1 MTVSKT
7 GSVGYPPSLMPSTS
21 PGTAGL
27 RRLAEL
33 PNTAVKQPPRAV
45 QDGLAKPSG
54 PFAGTSSKPR
64 LEAPGQPIDK
74 IYINPDP
81 EHTKTIAALQEIGK
95 RRGFNV
101 DTRSGA
107 SADIWAEDNAIV
119 FRDQAG
125 KSSLLVS
132 GMKEEVFR
140 QARADLARFAG
151 AGSETEPTTAPA
163 PADGIGSAWDTV
175 GDTVAKHFGDVGN
188 LGRAFNSNRSL
199 DVGKAAKAS
208 GWDVRATPIGLEGG
222 NVLSM
227 RNRGGENVALVGR
240 NSLLMNW
247 RALANTKQLDTA
259 AVNRVLTTK
268 SFDAALASEL
278 QQISQK
284 GGRPITNAQ
293 ASRMAAEVE
302 VAKGAIAGALNLD
315 KNKVVFIEQAGFH
328 IDMETRPIGDN
339 KVMVSDLK
347 SSVNMLTQSIAEL
360 RATAPS
366 AAKDAGAIQ
375 AEIKQLEALR
385 TRTESA
391 IENGDQHLLDRK
403 ANTLRSAGMEVVRA
417 PTNFGDIAST
427 FSPTERKRSGRQG
440 PVNVNFANGI
450 AATDKRGSPYF
461 ITNFSASE
469 TLNKKFSASMKAR
482 GIDVEWAPTGTLLN
496 QLGGID
502 CITLH
507 AKRQAAPQ
515 RPPLQEARSPQPI
528 AARRPQNAIASIE
541 PPATK
546 NPISAVA
553 SPRGVSRQR

>member
-1 MTVSKT
+1 MTVSRT
-7 GSVGYPPSLMPSTS
+7 GSVGYPPSLMSSALPSTVDR
-21 PGTAGL
+21 

-45 QDGLAKPSG
+45 QGGLAKPAG
-54 PFAGTSSKPR
+54 PFAGTSFKPR
-64 LEAPGQPIDK
+64 LEAPAKDQPIDM
-74 IYINPDP
+74 IYINRDTPGS
-81 EHTKTIAALQEIGK
+81 ENAKAVTALEDIGK
-95 RRGFNV
+95 RRGFSV

-132 GMKEEVFR
+132 SMKGEVFR
-140 QARADLARFAG
+140 QAQADLASFAG
-151 AGSETEPTTAPA
+151 AGSETEPTTASA

-175 GDTVAKHFGDVGN
+175 GDTIARHFGDVGG
-188 LGRAFNSNRSL
+188 LGRAFGSNRSL
-199 DVGKAAKAS
+199 EVGKAAKAS

-247 RALANTKQLDTA
+247 RALANTKQLDAA
-259 AVNRVLTTK
+259 AVNRVLATK
-268 SFDAALASEL
+268 SFDGALASEFK
-278 QQISQK
+278 QIAQK
-284 GGRPITNAQ
+284 GGKPITNAQ

-302 VAKGAIAGALNLD
+302 VTKGVIASTLNLD
-315 KNKVVFIEQAGFH
+315 KKKVLFIEQAGFH

-347 SSVNMLTQSIAEL
+347 ASVNMLTQSIAEL

-366 AAKDAGAIQ
+366 AAKGAEAIN

-385 TRTESA
+385 TRTESG

-403 ANTLRSAGMEVVRA
+403 ANTLRSAGIEVVRA
-417 PTNFGDIAST
+417 PINFGDIAST
-427 FSPTERKRSGRQG
+427 FSPTEGKRSGRQG

-461 ITNFSASE
+461 ITNLSASD
-469 TLNKKFSASMKAR
+469 TLNKKFSASMKTR
-482 GIDVEWAPTGTLLN
+482 GIDVEWTPTGTLLDR
-496 QLGGID
+496 LGGID

-507 AKRQAAPQ
+507 AKA
-515 RPPLQEARSPQPI
+515 EAST
-528 AARRPQNAIASIE
+528 RRPFEREAMGHRRA
-541 PPATK
+541 
-546 NPISAVA
+546 
-553 SPRGVSRQR
+553 